1 MNGQTTRTLC
11 WAILAAM
18 LSGAAAYYYP
28 WPQNEQQRSQVNQ
41 PLFEEFEDKRVSFI
55 EIEQYNSDLQSLER
69 LNLQRRGERYL
80 FPGFDNFNADNIQQ
94 ISGAIGSLRKTVLD
108 VISDKVEDHTRFG
121 VVDPQE
127 FQSTSNRSYLGKKIT
142 LQDSNRGVI
151 ASLIVGLSP
160 DDAAKQDQRYVRIE
174 GQPSVYLVE
183 FDDRFLTSKFA
194 DWVDKNLLRLDPQ
207 LNAPDKIV
215 VENFRI
221 DPEKLGEN
229 PPVRNSLY
237 RATLELGPRSFPLR
251 SLEVESNGEWK
262 KTTPDQAQISKLESG
277 LVDLGSFPLVKARR
291 IDKEIIPL
299 LKKPY
304 APAKPEQLEGLTKQG
319 FRLVEPGNP
328 VDMVST
334 GGRIEVFTNANV
346 RISVL
351 LGNFENTNQTRSKL
365 ARWAL
370 ILAQPD
376 LTKIKKPEPPKPA
389 EGQEL
394 TEEQKAEAARADRD
408 YQQAIAKAEQI
419 AESLNSVHSAWLYS
433 IDEEAFTKMRPEL
446 TAEAPNSLA
455 RPPEDAS
462 PAKTDDK

>member
-1 MNGQTTRTLC
+1 MNGQTTRTLF
-11 WAILAAM
+11 WAALAAV
-18 LSGAAAYYYP
+18 LSSVAAYYYP

-80 FPGFDNFNADNIQQ
+80 FPGYDNFNADNVQQ

-151 ASLIVGLSP
+151 ASLIVGLPP

-183 FDDRFLTSKFA
+183 FEDRLLTTKFA

-207 LNAPDKIV
+207 INAPDNIV
-215 VENFRI
+215 IENYRI
-221 DPEKLGEN
+221 DPEKLANN
-229 PPVRNSLY
+229 PPVRNNLY
-237 RATLELGPRSFPLR
+237 RATFERGARSFPLR
-251 SLEVESNGEWK
+251 SLEAETNGEWK
-262 KTTPDQAQISKLESG
+262 KFTPDQTQTAKLESG
-277 LVDLGSFPLVKARR
+277 LVDLGSFPLVKVRR

-304 APAKPEQLEGLTKQG
+304 EPAKPEQLDGLAKQG
-319 FRLVEPGNP
+319 FRLAEPANP
-328 VDMVST
+328 IDMVST
-334 GGRIEVFTNANV
+334 GGRIDVFTNANLK
-346 RISVL
+346 ISIL

-376 LTKIKKPEPPKPA
+376 LAKFKKPDPPKPVG
-389 EGQEL
+389 GQEL

-408 YQQAIAKAEQI
+408 YDQALTKAKQI
-419 AESLNSVHSAWLYS
+419 ADNLNTVHSSWLYS
-433 IDEEAFTKMRPEL
+433 IDEEAFTKMRPEIT
-446 TAEAPNSLA
+446 TAATQNKAPPSENT
-455 RPPEDAS
+455 PPPSIE
-462 PAKTDDK
+462 K